1 MESLE
6 ITVEFFQLPWLTLF
20 AALKCKINNFPGFD
34 VGLHFSRA
42 YLKKSNLY
50 IKLGDGKLL
59 PEECNNKFT
68 IQGVT
73 ENIGRFQA
81 YSSP

>member
-50 IKLGDGKLL
+50 ISVNNLMLL
-59 PEECNNKFT
+59 EH
-68 IQGVT
+68 
-73 ENIGRFQA
+73 
-81 YSSP
+81 